1 MIGRLAGTI
10 IEKAPDHVLL
20 DVAGVGYLVAISFQT
35 FQQLPAA
42 GSPAVVLTHT
52 HVREDSLALYG
63 FASPGEKS
71 LFELLI
77 GVAGVGPK
85 LALTILSGLPA
96 DELIAALEGSDVRR
110 LTAIPGIG
118 RKTAE
123 RLTLELKE
131 KVARLARAEGAAAG
145 PAPLSDDVVSALVN
159 FGYRKAEAERAAES
173 VLRRGAPADFSE
185 FLKSALSALSGA

>member
-10 IEKAPDHVLL
+10 LEKAPDHVLL

-35 FQQLPAA
+35 FQQLPGA
-42 GSPAVVLTHT
+42 GMESAVLTHT

-63 FASPGEKS
+63 FATPREKT

-85 LALTILSGLPA
+85 LALTILSGIPA
-96 DELIAALEGSDVRR
+96 DELVAALEGADVRR

-123 RLTLELKE
+123 RLTLELKD
-131 KVARLARAEGAAAG
+131 KVARLERARGEIG
-145 PAPLSDDVVSALVN
+145 PAPLADDVISALVN
-159 FGYRKAEAERAAES
+159 FGYRKADAERAAES
-173 VLRRGAPADFSE
+173 ILRRGAPADFSE